1 MAFEVMVLFAIGS
14 FTYLIY
20 HECQS
25 YYHHITTNYP
35 DLDTIGSLW
44 VFYFKYA
51 FFYDYDI
58 QWNESSKS

>member
-1 MAFEVMVLFAIGS
+1 MSKLSIAPFGP
-14 FTYLIY
+14 YD
-20 HECQS
+20 
-25 YYHHITTNYP
+25 ITTNYP
-35 DLDTIGSLW
+35 DLETIGSLW